1 MTRRHDEGD
10 GDHATAPDGTPD
22 PADDTATGADARPDR
37 RRPRL
42 LLSAVA
48 AAVVVALAAAAV
60 VALWGG
66 SGRGSGSSTVA
77 EPTPTGSFATPPT
90 AQVRP
95 VHQALHDID
104 ATCRAKARDGERTSL
119 THNVDT
125 IIDFSRRYPEARF
138 PIDDETGSTL
148 SLLLVTRQSMRECAP
163 DLAIRVDRALPPDY
177 RDAALAD
184 S

>member
-1 MTRRHDEGD
+1 MTRRHDEDD
-10 GDHATAPDGTPD
+10 GDRATAPDGTPD
-22 PADDTATGADARPDR
+22 PADGNATGTAVRPAR
-37 RRPRL
+37 RRPGL

-48 AAVVVALAAAAV
+48 ATVAVALAAAAV
-60 VALWGG
+60 VALRDG
-66 SGRGSGSSTVA
+66 SGRDSGTSTA
-77 EPTPTGSFATPPT
+77 AGPTPTASFVTPPT

-104 ATCRAKARDGERTSL
+104 ATCRAKAGDGERTSL

-138 PIDDETGSTL
+138 PIDDEAGSTL
-148 SLLLVTRQSMRECAP
+148 SLLLVTRQSMRDCAP
-163 DLAIRVDRALPPDY
+163 ALAIRVNRVLPPDY
-177 RDAALAD
+177 RDAALTG